1 MDSGVHAHG
10 CMLLCTPLPA
20 SDTAKYGVCTG
31 VMRLSILKAMAL
43 PWILRQI
50 AKALPQP
57 DNVFFR
63 DDEGYLRSH
72 STTLGKTTEE
82 IYIQG
87 GSMVQTFNGVSTTVT
102 YRWEGKG
109 LTCVLTRIR
118 PNVPESLA
126 PYIGVLGPGLTPS
139 RRIHT
144 VRRP

>member
-1 MDSGVHAHG
+1 
-10 CMLLCTPLPA
+10 
-20 SDTAKYGVCTG
+20 
-31 VMRLSILKAMAL
+31 MAL

-63 DDEGYLRSH
+63 DDKGHLHSH

-102 YRWEGKG
+102 YRWEGK
-109 LTCVLTRIR
+109 VLTLTLTLTLTWPHR
-118 PNVPESLA
+118 PCFSH
-126 PYIGVLGPGLTPS
+126 
-139 RRIHT
+139 RRGA
-144 VRRP
+144 